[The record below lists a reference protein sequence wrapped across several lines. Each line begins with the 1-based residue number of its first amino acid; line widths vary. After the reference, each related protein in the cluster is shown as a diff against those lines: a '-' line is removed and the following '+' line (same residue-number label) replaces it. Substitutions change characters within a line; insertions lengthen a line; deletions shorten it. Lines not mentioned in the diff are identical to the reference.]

1 MNSLLIFSMKVEIL
15 HLSRRSMCAWA
26 FFFFKERLNF
36 INKARII

>member
-26 FFFFKERLNF
+26 FFKGRLNF
-36 INKARII
+36 INKVRII